1 MMAEETGIKTETI
14 AETASFIAWK
24 AEEPDGEVTFH
35 IELGT
40 VTMHFFKEEWEE
52 LLELTRSLS

>member
-1 MMAEETGIKTETI
+1 MMEEETGIKTETI
-14 AETASFIAWK
+14 AETANFIAWK
-24 AEEPDGEVTFH
+24 SEEPDGEVTFH

-52 LLELTRSLS
+52 FIEFTRAFS

>member
-1 MMAEETGIKTETI
+1 MEEETGIKMETI

-24 AEEPDGEVTFH
+24 SEEPDGEVTFH
-35 IELGT
+35 IEFGT

-52 LLELTRSLS
+52 FIELARALS

>member
-1 MMAEETGIKTETI
+1 MMDDETGIRTETI
-14 AETASFIAWK
+14 AETDNFIAWK
-24 AEEPDGEVTFH
+24 AEEPDGEITYH

-52 LLELTRSLS
+52 FLELARTLA

>member
-1 MMAEETGIKTETI
+1 MMDDETGIRTETI
-14 AETASFIAWK
+14 AETANFIAWK
-24 AEEPDGEVTFH
+24 AEEPDGEITYH

-52 LLELTRSLS
+52 FLELARTLA

>member
-1 MMAEETGIKTETI
+1 MEEETGIKTETI
-14 AETASFIAWK
+14 AETANFIAWK
-24 AEEPDGEVTFH
+24 AEEPDGEVTYH

-52 LLELTRSLS
+52 FIELARAMS